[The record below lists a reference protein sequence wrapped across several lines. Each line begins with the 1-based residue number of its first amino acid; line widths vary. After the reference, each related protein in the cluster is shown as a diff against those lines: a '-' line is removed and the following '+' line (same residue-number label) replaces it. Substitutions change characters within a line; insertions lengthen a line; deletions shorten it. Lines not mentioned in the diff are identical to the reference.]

1 MRVTDPEAKLH
12 VVADAVA
19 AIAGSLDLDV
29 TLRAIVEAGRDV
41 TGAGYG
47 ALGVLGPDRRIAR
60 FITSGVTDEQIEAI
74 GPYPTGRGILGVLID
89 EARPVRLANL
99 GDDPRSSGFPPHHPA
114 MTSFVGV
121 PVRARGKVFGNLYL
135 TEAPS
140 GEFSEDDERLLVL
153 LANHAGIAI
162 DHAQTFAEARQQAA
176 DARRAARAR
185 ASLTDI
191 AGSILRERDVL
202 QVMSALASEARELVS
217 ARLVGI
223 GVAEELTQTI
233 RFPVAVGDGAEELRD
248 RQAPLDDVISGAVLR
263 AGESMRLD
271 RADGEW
277 RGAGLRPIVPCRSQ
291 LIVPVVA
298 GDETLAVILAVDSAR
313 DEGAFNEDDQDL
325 LLALAPLGA
334 IAFQTARAFRRSE
347 AAAQLRRTEA
357 EAVLRQDA
365 LRRVIEAQERE
376 RRRIAQDLHDNT
388 AGALA
393 SIRLS
398 VKRMERDAP
407 PDLAERLGE
416 ASRDI
421 SAAIED
427 LRDLIADLRPKV
439 LDDYGLEPAVER
451 LAHTVGRRTGL
462 SVQFAPSGALG
473 EVPDEL
479 ATATYRIVQE
489 ALVNVARH
497 AGARTVEISASAAS
511 GTLLVTVADDGVGV
525 DAGAGNGF
533 GLAGMQERAS
543 LVGGR
548 VDVEPRAGGGTLVRF
563 EAPL

>member
-1 MRVTDPEAKLH
+1 VTGSDNKLH

-19 AIAGSLDLDV
+19 TIAGSLDLDV
-29 TLRAIVEAGRDV
+29 TLRAIVDAGREV
-41 TGAGYG
+41 TGAAYG
-47 ALGVLGPDRRIAR
+47 ALGVLGDDRRISR
-60 FITSGVTDEQIEAI
+60 FITSGVTDEQIAEI
-74 GPYPTGRGILGVLID
+74 GPFPTGRGLLGVLID

-99 GDDPRSSGFPPHHPA
+99 GDDPRSSGFPAHHPP

-121 PVRARGKVFGNLYL
+121 PVRARGRVFGNLYL

-153 LANHAGIAI
+153 LATHAGSAI

-185 ASLTDI
+185 ASLTGI

-202 QVMSALASEARELVS
+202 EVMRALASEALDLVS

-233 RFPVAVGDGAEELRD
+233 RFPVAVGEGTEQLLD
-248 RQAPLDDVISGAVLR
+248 REAPLDQVISGAVLR

-277 RGAGLRPIVPCRSQ
+277 RGPGLRPIVASRSQ
-291 LIVPVVA
+291 LVVPVMA
-298 GDETLAVILAVDSAR
+298 GEETLAVILAVDSR
-313 DEGAFNEDDQDL
+313 LEDGAFTADDQEL
-325 LLALAPLGA
+325 LEALAPLGA

-347 AAAQLRRTEA
+347 AAARLRHTEA
-357 EAVLRQDA
+357 EAELRQDA
-365 LRRVIEAQERE
+365 LRRVVEAQERE

-398 VKRMERDAP
+398 VKRLERDAAP
-407 PDLAERLGE
+407 ELAERLREVSGDL
-416 ASRDI
+416 S
-421 SAAIED
+421 SAIDD

-451 LAHTVGRRTGL
+451 LARTVGHRTGL
-462 SVQFAPSGALG
+462 AVQFAPSGPLG
-473 EVPDEL
+473 EVPEEL

-497 AGARTVEISASAAS
+497 AGAKEVEISASAAS

-525 DAGAGNGF
+525 QSGAVD
-533 GLAGMQERAS
+533 GLGLSGMKERAS
-543 LVGGR
+543 LVDGR
-548 VDVEPRAGGGTLVRF
+548 VELEARAGGGTLVRF